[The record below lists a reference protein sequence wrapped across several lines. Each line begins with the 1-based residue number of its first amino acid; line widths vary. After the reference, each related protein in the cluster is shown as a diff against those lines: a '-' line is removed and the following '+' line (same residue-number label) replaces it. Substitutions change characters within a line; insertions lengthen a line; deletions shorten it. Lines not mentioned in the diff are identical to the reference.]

1 MENKKNHGGA
11 RENAGR
17 KALLGETKVM
27 RVPQLF
33 EPAIKQLI
41 NHLKEQSKK
50 GVPEVETD
58 IFLRDLLGRQ
68 VDLSI
73 KSKLRNLKT

>member
-1 MENKKNHGGA
+1 
-11 RENAGR
+11 
-17 KALLGETKVM
+17 M

-41 NHLKEQSKK
+41 DHLKEQSKK